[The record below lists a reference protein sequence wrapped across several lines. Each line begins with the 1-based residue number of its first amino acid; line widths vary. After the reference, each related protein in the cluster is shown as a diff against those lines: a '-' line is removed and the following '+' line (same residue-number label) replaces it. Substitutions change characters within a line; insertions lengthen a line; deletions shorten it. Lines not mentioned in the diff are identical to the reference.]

1 MKDGSVKFGKIYQQM
16 ISHEERLFET
26 KKRSMPISQQ
36 KLDALRPA
44 LFLNEPKMH
53 QTQQLMT
60 KYQDFDE
67 PLNYRLEGGR
77 GGGVF
82 KTKKNTLAPL

>member
-1 MKDGSVKFGKIYQQM
+1 
-16 ISHEERLFET
+16 
-26 KKRSMPISQQ
+26 
-36 KLDALRPA
+36 
-44 LFLNEPKMH
+44 
-53 QTQQLMT
+53 MT

-82 KTKKNTLAPL
+82 KTKKNTLAPS